1 MDNSETRQPPLRA
14 WFFWAV
20 IPLAIGLLSAALIPK
35 PTVGVIRLDDAI
47 YSFTAQQVIKQ
58 INYAVEHPEVRAV
71 VLALNSPGGT
81 VVDTEAVYMEL
92 TRLRKKKPVVTAVN
106 GMAASGAYYIAANT
120 DFIYSMPTS
129 LVGNIGVINYLPPA
143 PFIIEDVITT
153 GPYKLWGA
161 PRDADMR
168 ETEMVKLGFFQAVEL
183 GRADRLKAG
192 PEVVFTGQIWSGIE
206 ALRLGIVDGLGTE
219 TDAAKKAAELAR
231 IAHYEIAD
239 LRELAGIAAP
249 PAFGYFFLQSP
260 DGTKLPYP
268 KEAGTYLLYIPPLPF
283 PTK

>member
-1 MDNSETRQPPLRA
+1 MENSGTGWDRIRP
-14 WFFWAV
+14 WFFWAA
-20 IPLAIGLLSAALIPK
+20 IPLAIGLLAASLIPK
-35 PTVGVIRLDDAI
+35 PIIGIIRLDDAI
-47 YSFTAQQVIKQ
+47 YTYTAQDMVAQ
-58 INYAVEHPEVRAV
+58 INYAREHREIRAV

-92 TRLRKKKPVVTAVN
+92 SRLRGRKPIVTAVN

-120 DFIYSMPTS
+120 DQVYAKPTS
-129 LVGNIGVINYLPPA
+129 LVGNIGVISYLPPA

-153 GPYKLWGA
+153 GPYKLWGS

-168 ETEMVKLGFFQAVEL
+168 QTEMVKLGFFQAVEL
-183 GRADRLKAG
+183 GRKDRLNAG
-192 PEVVFTGQIWSGIE
+192 PEVIFTGEIWTGIE
-206 ALRLGIVDGLGTE
+206 ALRLGIVDELGTE

-231 IAHYEIAD
+231 IANYEVRD
-239 LRELAGIAAP
+239 LRELAGL
-249 PAFGYFFLQSP
+249 GSGTRESFFLQSP
-260 DGTKLPYP
+260 DGMNLPYP